1 MDWKIGLNK
10 YQHSKFQC
18 EPIKIFKV
26 NGTIYGP
33 TTRSFSRDIKPIIG
47 LSSYLLSRNVHGH
60 RDPWRMKLYTYIG
73 NSSLLWKW
81 KIFIWWGC
89 MLRILQF
96 SNSSSIQL
104 DCNNQNQYT
113 SNVLTLQCLL
123 LYMQY
128 SYSPKICINV
138 IPQPRTC
145 TYNVVWLWWNCLWY
159 FVQVVYYAPTTFE
172 CTHECT
178 HALIYFTL
186 DSRPLLALKR
196 GCACVGV

>member
-1 MDWKIGLNK
+1 MAQQQEVLVETSSQSLDCHPTYLVEMFMDIETHEEWNFTHILEIPVCCENGK
-10 YQHSKFQC
+10 YLFDEDVC
-18 EPIKIFKV
+18 WE
-26 NGTIYGP
+26 
-33 TTRSFSRDIKPIIG
+33 
-47 LSSYLLSRNVHGH
+47 
-60 RDPWRMKLYTYIG
+60 
-73 NSSLLWKW
+73 
-81 KIFIWWGC
+81 
-89 MLRILQF
+89 F

-138 IPQPRTC
+138 IPQPWTC